1 MVKKD
6 GTSLRIVQSLEP
18 LNEVTIQHSGVPPFT
33 EQLVEHFAG
42 RACSS
47 LLDLYVGYDE

>member
-6 GTSLRIVQSLEP
+6 GTLLRIVQSFEP
-18 LNEVTIQHSGVPPFT
+18 LNEVTIQHSGVPPFM

-42 RACSS
+42 
-47 LLDLYVGYDE
+47 LELQFVID